1 MVEVEVVVDF
11 WQLTFIK
18 THVNLRDKNAIIM
31 VSVVNLVSL
40 ADDIEFLIETL
51 TVTNSPTTIIGVYS
65 ETLYVNYMH
74 VHMLNRKCFD

>member
-18 THVNLRDKNAIIM
+18 THVNLRDQNAIIM

-51 TVTNSPTTIIGVYS
+51 TVTNSPTSIIDVYI
-65 ETLYVNYMH
+65 
-74 VHMLNRKCFD
+74 

>member
-1 MVEVEVVVDF
+1 MVVDF

-51 TVTNSPTTIIGVYS
+51 TVTNSPTSIIDVYI
-65 ETLYVNYMH
+65 
-74 VHMLNRKCFD
+74 

>member
-51 TVTNSPTTIIGVYS
+51 TVTNSPTSIIDVYI
-65 ETLYVNYMH
+65 
-74 VHMLNRKCFD
+74 

>member
-1 MVEVEVVVDF
+1 MVVDF

-51 TVTNSPTTIIGVYS
+51 TVTNSPTSIIDVYS

>member
-1 MVEVEVVVDF
+1 MVVDF

-51 TVTNSPTTIIGVYS
+51 TVTNSPTSIIGVDS

>member
-51 TVTNSPTTIIGVYS
+51 TVTNSPTRIIGVYS

>member
-51 TVTNSPTTIIGVYS
+51 TVTNSPTSIIGVDS

>member
-18 THVNLRDKNAIIM
+18 THVNLRDKNAIM

-40 ADDIEFLIETL
+40 ADDVEFLTETL
-51 TVTNSPTTIIGVYS
+51 TVTNSPTSIIDVYS
-65 ETLYVNYMH
+65 ETLYANYMH

>member
-18 THVNLRDKNAIIM
+18 THVNLRDKNAIM

-40 ADDIEFLIETL
+40 ADDIEFLLKHLLLL
-51 TVTNSPTTIIGVYS
+51 TAQQA
-65 ETLYVNYMH
+65 L
-74 VHMLNRKCFD
+74 

>member
-1 MVEVEVVVDF
+1 MVVDF

-51 TVTNSPTTIIGVYS
+51 TVTNSPTRIIGVYS

>member
-1 MVEVEVVVDF
+1 MVVDF

-51 TVTNSPTTIIGVYS
+51 TVTNSPTSIIDVYIS
-65 ETLYVNYMH
+65 TLYVNYMH